1 MSGRLWTLVA
11 HDARLQYRYGV
22 YAAYGFVV
30 ALYVAVL
37 VWAAPWLPAWVPA
50 VVIFTDP
57 AALGF
62 FFLGALLMLE
72 RSERVRPAL
81 AVAPVSPGEYFG
93 GKLITLSAVSLIAAA
108 ALLMVLHRPA
118 DPALL
123 LLTVALTAI
132 QYIGIG
138 VPIALGFR
146 TVNGYLIGSA
156 GFLTPLIAPGFLALL
171 DDMPLWLAVIPAVS
185 QLRLLLVATG
195 AAEASATEVAVM
207 LAVSGMAAAGG
218 CWLAL
223 RSLRREFG
231 R

>member
-1 MSGRLWTLVA
+1 MSSRLQTLLV
-11 HDARLQYRYGV
+11 HDARLQFRYGI
-22 YAAYGFVV
+22 YAAYGVV
-30 ALYVAVL
+30 VVFYVAVL
-37 VWAAPWLPAWVPA
+37 VWTAPWLPAWAPA

-72 RSERVRPAL
+72 RSEGVRPAL
-81 AVAPVSPGEYFG
+81 AVSPVSPAEYLL
-93 GKLITLSAVSLIAAA
+93 GKLATLTTVSVVAAA
-108 ALLMVLHRPA
+108 VLVAVLHRPA
-118 DPALL
+118 DPLLL

-138 VPIALGFR
+138 MPIGLRFR

-156 GFLTPLIAPGFLALL
+156 GFLLPLIGPGFLALL
-171 DDMPLWLAVIPAVS
+171 EDMPLWLALIPAVS

-195 AAEASATEVAVM
+195 AAAASAGELALM
-207 LAVSGMAAAGG
+207 LAVCAAAAAGG
-218 CWLAL
+218 CWVAL
-223 RSLRREFG
+223 RALRREFG